1 LKFRDLTIK
10 PISDKTALVIACD
23 VSAGIG
29 EKPDDLVHVTA
40 DVTAAFALRVPL
52 MELLCFGATPISVV
66 DTVGNEMTPTG
77 ENMIA
82 GLKQE
87 LKRAGL
93 SDISLN
99 GSTEDNMPTR
109 TTSIGVTVIGIA
121 TRRVDDL
128 FQKQPMVIYQLGRPL
143 VGDAV
148 KQHFSDLFSYN
159 LINELRSDSAVIDM
173 LPVGSKGIAFEINQL
188 AKTHQLKV
196 VDGSVMETEEMVKS
210 AGPATVALI
219 GVKPEKRRVFERHFP
234 QVSYLMSLT

>member
-1 LKFRDLTIK
+1 
-10 PISDKTALVIACD
+10 
-23 VSAGIG
+23 
-29 EKPDDLVHVTA
+29 
-40 DVTAAFALRVPL
+40 
-52 MELLCFGATPISVV
+52 
-66 DTVGNEMTPTG
+66 
-77 ENMIA
+77 
-82 GLKQE
+82 
-87 LKRAGL
+87 
-93 SDISLN
+93 
-99 GSTEDNMPTR
+99 
-109 TTSIGVTVIGIA
+109 
-121 TRRVDDL
+121 
-128 FQKQPMVIYQLGRPL
+128 LGRPL